1 MVLYLQDLLDD
12 EKCYEKVRE
21 LRWADGK
28 VRCPRCGSEEVKRNG
43 YHNTQKARRRYVCQG
58 ECCGHFDD
66 LTGTVF
72 EGHHQPLE
80 VWVLCLYLMGLN
92 LSNRQ
97 IAAELGLHKDDVQ
110 RMTEQLRVGVEAKKG
125 ILS

>member
-1 MVLYLQDLLDD
+1 MVLYVQDLLDD

-58 ECCGHFDD
+58 GCCGHFDD
-66 LTGTVF
+66 LTDTVF